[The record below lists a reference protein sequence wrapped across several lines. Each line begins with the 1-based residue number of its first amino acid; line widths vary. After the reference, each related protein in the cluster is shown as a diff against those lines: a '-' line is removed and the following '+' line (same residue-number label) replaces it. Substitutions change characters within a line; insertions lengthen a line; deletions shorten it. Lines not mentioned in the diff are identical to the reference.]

1 MNNTTA
7 APTKP
12 ENISTIIWNTGIIVA
27 AIFAGRPEVSG
38 EELEP
43 VILTTYASQPR
54 AKRKMTFGSYMN
66 VQNVMEMHGMRTITN
81 PWTHELLGYNFAD
94 VS

>member
-1 MNNTTA
+1 MNNHSA

-12 ENISTIIWNTGIIVA
+12 EHISTIVWNTGIIVA

-38 EELEP
+38 EELE
-43 VILTTYASQPR
+43 VTILNIYASQPR
-54 AKRKMTFGSYMN
+54 AKRKMTFGSYMG
-66 VQNVMEMHGMRTITN
+66 VQDVMKMHGMRTITN
-81 PWTHELLGYNFAD
+81 PWTYELLGYNFAE